1 MDSRQGRSPSPTS
14 RFLGRRS
21 GRESPRT
28 SENPIR
34 LILLTG
40 IALRTWR
47 EVMITRIGLLSNMN
61 NELYDAMN
69 TVLDYVEKS
78 NKKDEDREVANAAQV
93 IGNYLATYSPDN

>member
-1 MDSRQGRSPSPTS
+1 
-14 RFLGRRS
+14 
-21 GRESPRT
+21 
-28 SENPIR
+28 
-34 LILLTG
+34 
-40 IALRTWR
+40 
-47 EVMITRIGLLSNMN
+47 MITRIGLLSNMN